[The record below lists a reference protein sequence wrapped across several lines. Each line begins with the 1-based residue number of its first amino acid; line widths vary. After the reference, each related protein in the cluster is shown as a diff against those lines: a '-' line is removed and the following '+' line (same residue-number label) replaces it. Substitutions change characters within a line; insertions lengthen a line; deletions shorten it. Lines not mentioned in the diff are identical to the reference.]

1 MKEHFKKK
9 FHVTEEGAQGLVRAV
24 WASFIVNVIAMFP
37 VMILMLLGQQILEGT
52 FHSQTLYF
60 AISLGICVILF
71 IALLV
76 EYERMYN
83 ATYKESANLREN
95 LGKTLAK
102 LPLAFFSKRNLSDL
116 AQSIMSDVEAIEHAM
131 SHAIPKIY
139 GLYLFI
145 PILGVMLLVGNVK
158 LGLAVILPMTLR
170 LLILVAFKGEGI
182 KRNKKFYDQLR
193 ANAEDFQEAI
203 ELHQEIRSYHLTDD
217 VQKDLYTKMDESEKI
232 QMKTEGLAVG
242 IMALSNL
249 FSFISLGI
257 VLYVGVDLLAKGE
270 VSLLYVVGYVLA
282 AMKLKDLID
291 LSSETALEIRH
302 ITPRVENIASIQDAP
317 LQKGKDVDLRRVSID
332 VENVH
337 FGYGEKNVL
346 DGVNFTARQG
356 DVTALVGPSGCGKS
370 TLLRCINAL
379 EPIQGGTIKLQ
390 GMDIRKGSKNI
401 TTLRQKIGMVF
412 QSYELFPH
420 LTVLDNITLA
430 PVKVQKRDKAEA
442 QKEAMELLA
451 RVGLADKAKS
461 YPRQLSGGQKQRVAI
476 VRALCM
482 HPEILLFDEVT
493 AALDPEMVREVLD
506 VMLDLAKQGKTM
518 LIVTHEM
525 QFAKAV
531 ADKVIFIDQGKIVEE
546 AAPDKFF
553 EHPETERAKQF
564 LNVFTFEHVEHHTK
578 QA

>member
-37 VMILMLLGQQILEGT
+37 VMILMLLGEQILEGT
-52 FHSQTLYF
+52 FHSKTLYF
-60 AISLGICVILF
+60 ALSLGICVILF

-116 AQSIMSDVEAIEHAM
+116 AQSIMSDVETIEHAM

-145 PILGVMLLVGNVK
+145 PILGIMLLIGNVK

-182 KRNKKFYDQLR
+182 KSNKKYFDQLR

-232 QMKTEGLAVG
+232 QMKTNGLGVG

-257 VLYVGVDLLAKGE
+257 VLYIGVGLLAKGE

-291 LSSETALEIRH
+291 LSSEAALEIRH

-332 VENVH
+332 VEDVH

-346 DGVNFTARQG
+346 DGVNFTACQG

-370 TLLRCINAL
+370 TLLKLMSRLYDYDSGAIRIDDYD
-379 EPIQGGTIKLQ
+379 IQNVSTDSLFKKTSI
-390 GMDIRKGSKNI
+390 
-401 TTLRQKIGMVF
+401 VF
-412 QSYELFPH
+412 QDVMLFN
-420 LTVLDNITLA
+420 TSVMENIRIGRLDATDEE
-430 PVKVQKRDKAEA
+430 V
-442 QKEAMELLA
+442 KEAA
-451 RVGLADKAKS
+451 RMANCMDFIDEMPEGFHTAIGENG
-461 YPRQLSGGQKQRVAI
+461 QELSGGQRQRLSIA
-476 VRALCM
+476 RAFLKDA
-482 HPEILLFDEVT
+482 PILILDEI
-493 AALDPEMVREVLD
+493 ASSLD
-506 VMLDLAKQGKTM
+506 VENERIIQQSLNHLIQNKTVVIISHR
-518 LIVTHEM
+518 LKSVE
-525 QFAKAV
+525 K
-531 ADKVIFIDQGKIVEE
+531 ADKIVVLNKGKVEGEGRHDELMKTSPTYRNLMEKSEMAE
-546 AAPDKFF
+546 AF
-553 EHPETERAKQF
+553 
-564 LNVFTFEHVEHHTK
+564 VY
-578 QA
+578 

>member
-9 FHVTEEGAQGLVRAV
+9 FHVTEEGARGLVRAV

-76 EYERMYN
+76 EYERLYN

-145 PILGVMLLVGNVK
+145 PILGIMLLVGNVK

-182 KRNKKFYDQLR
+182 KRNQKFFDQLR

-332 VENVH
+332 VEDVH

-346 DGVNFTARQG
+346 DGVNFTALQG

-370 TLLRCINAL
+370 TLLKLMSRLYDYDSGAIRIDNYD
-379 EPIQGGTIKLQ
+379 IQNVSTDSLFKKTSI
-390 GMDIRKGSKNI
+390 
-401 TTLRQKIGMVF
+401 VF
-412 QSYELFPH
+412 QDVMLFN
-420 LTVLDNITLA
+420 TSVMENIRIGRLDATDEE
-430 PVKVQKRDKAEA
+430 V
-442 QKEAMELLA
+442 KEAA
-451 RVGLADKAKS
+451 RMANCMDFIDEMPEGFHTAIGENG
-461 YPRQLSGGQKQRVAI
+461 QELSGGQRQRLSIA
-476 VRALCM
+476 RAFLKDA
-482 HPEILLFDEVT
+482 PILILDEIT
-493 AALDPEMVREVLD
+493 SSLD
-506 VMLDLAKQGKTM
+506 VENERIIQQSLNHLIQNKTVVIISHR
-518 LIVTHEM
+518 LKSVE
-525 QFAKAV
+525 K
-531 ADKVIFIDQGKIVEE
+531 ADKIVVLNKGKVEGEGRHDELLKISPTYRNLMEKSEMAE
-546 AAPDKFF
+546 AF
-553 EHPETERAKQF
+553 
-564 LNVFTFEHVEHHTK
+564 VY
-578 QA
+578 

>member
-60 AISLGICVILF
+60 ALSLGICVILF

-182 KRNKKFYDQLR
+182 KRNKKIFDQLR

-257 VLYVGVDLLAKGE
+257 VLYVGVGLLAKGE

-332 VENVH
+332 VEDVH

-370 TLLRCINAL
+370 TLLKLMSRLYDYDSGAIRIDNYD
-379 EPIQGGTIKLQ
+379 IQNVSTDSLFKKTSI
-390 GMDIRKGSKNI
+390 
-401 TTLRQKIGMVF
+401 VF
-412 QSYELFPH
+412 QDVMLFN
-420 LTVLDNITLA
+420 TSVMENIRIGRLDATDEE
-430 PVKVQKRDKAEA
+430 V
-442 QKEAMELLA
+442 KEAA
-451 RVGLADKAKS
+451 RMANCMDFIDEMPEGFHTAIGENG
-461 YPRQLSGGQKQRVAI
+461 QELSGGQRQRLSIA
-476 VRALCM
+476 RAFLKDA
-482 HPEILLFDEVT
+482 PILILDEIT
-493 AALDPEMVREVLD
+493 SSLD
-506 VMLDLAKQGKTM
+506 VENERIIQQSLNHLIQNKTVVIISHR
-518 LIVTHEM
+518 LKSVE
-525 QFAKAV
+525 K
-531 ADKVIFIDQGKIVEE
+531 ADKIVVLNKGKVEGEGRHDELLKISPTYRNLIEKSEMAE
-546 AAPDKFF
+546 AF
-553 EHPETERAKQF
+553 
-564 LNVFTFEHVEHHTK
+564 VY
-578 QA
+578 

>member
-71 IALLV
+71 ITLLV

-116 AQSIMSDVEAIEHAM
+116 AQSIMSDVETIEHAM

-145 PILGVMLLVGNVK
+145 PILGVMLLIGNVK

-182 KRNKKFYDQLR
+182 KSNKKFFDKLR

-217 VQKDLYTKMDESEKI
+217 VQKDLYTIMDESEKI
-232 QMKTEGLAVG
+232 QMKTEGLAIVV
-242 IMALSNL
+242 MALSNL

-257 VLYVGVDLLAKGE
+257 VLYVGVGLLAKGE

-317 LQKGKDVDLRRVSID
+317 LQKGKDVELRQVSID
-332 VENVH
+332 VEDVH

-370 TLLRCINAL
+370 TLLKLMSRLYDYDSGSIRIDDYD
-379 EPIQGGTIKLQ
+379 IQNVSTDSLFKKTSI
-390 GMDIRKGSKNI
+390 
-401 TTLRQKIGMVF
+401 VF
-412 QSYELFPH
+412 QDVMLFN
-420 LTVLDNITLA
+420 TSVMENIRIGRLDATDEE
-430 PVKVQKRDKAEA
+430 V
-442 QKEAMELLA
+442 KEAA
-451 RVGLADKAKS
+451 RMANCMDFIDEMPEGFHTAIGENG
-461 YPRQLSGGQKQRVAI
+461 QELSGGQRQRLSIA
-476 VRALCM
+476 RAFLKDA
-482 HPEILLFDEVT
+482 PILILDEIT
-493 AALDPEMVREVLD
+493 SSLD
-506 VMLDLAKQGKTM
+506 VENERIIQQSLNHLIQNKTVVIISHR
-518 LIVTHEM
+518 LKSVE
-525 QFAKAV
+525 K
-531 ADKVIFIDQGKIVEE
+531 ADKIVVLNKGKVEGEGKHDELMKTSPTYRNLIEKSEMAE
-546 AAPDKFF
+546 AF
-553 EHPETERAKQF
+553 
-564 LNVFTFEHVEHHTK
+564 VY
-578 QA
+578 

>member
-145 PILGVMLLVGNVK
+145 PILGVMLLKGNVK

-332 VENVH
+332 VEDVH

-370 TLLRCINAL
+370 TLLKLMSRLYDYDSGAIRIDNYD
-379 EPIQGGTIKLQ
+379 IQNVSTDSLFKKTSI
-390 GMDIRKGSKNI
+390 
-401 TTLRQKIGMVF
+401 VF
-412 QSYELFPH
+412 QDVMLFN
-420 LTVLDNITLA
+420 TSVMENIRIGRLDATDEE
-430 PVKVQKRDKAEA
+430 V
-442 QKEAMELLA
+442 KEAA
-451 RVGLADKAKS
+451 RMANCMDFIDEMPEGFHTAIGENG
-461 YPRQLSGGQKQRVAI
+461 QELSGGQRQRLSIA
-476 VRALCM
+476 RAFLKDA
-482 HPEILLFDEVT
+482 PILILDEIT
-493 AALDPEMVREVLD
+493 SSLD
-506 VMLDLAKQGKTM
+506 VENERIIQQSLNHLIQNKTVVIISHR
-518 LIVTHEM
+518 LKSVE
-525 QFAKAV
+525 K
-531 ADKVIFIDQGKIVEE
+531 ADKIVVLNKGKVEGEGRHDELLKISPTYRNLMEKSEMAE
-546 AAPDKFF
+546 AF
-553 EHPETERAKQF
+553 
-564 LNVFTFEHVEHHTK
+564 VY
-578 QA
+578 

>member
-182 KRNKKFYDQLR
+182 KRNKKFFDQLR

-257 VLYVGVDLLAKGE
+257 VLYVGVGLLAKGE

-291 LSSETALEIRH
+291 LSSEAALEIRH

-332 VENVH
+332 VEDVH

-370 TLLRCINAL
+370 TLLKLMSRLYDYDSGAIRIDNYD
-379 EPIQGGTIKLQ
+379 IQNVSTDSLFKKTSI
-390 GMDIRKGSKNI
+390 
-401 TTLRQKIGMVF
+401 VF
-412 QSYELFPH
+412 QDVMLFN
-420 LTVLDNITLA
+420 TSVMENIRIGRLDATDEE
-430 PVKVQKRDKAEA
+430 V
-442 QKEAMELLA
+442 KEAA
-451 RVGLADKAKS
+451 RMANCMDFIDEMPEGFHTAIGENG
-461 YPRQLSGGQKQRVAI
+461 QELSGGQRQRLSIA
-476 VRALCM
+476 RAFLKDA
-482 HPEILLFDEVT
+482 PILILDEIT
-493 AALDPEMVREVLD
+493 SSLD
-506 VMLDLAKQGKTM
+506 VENERIIQQSLNHLIQNKTVVIISHR
-518 LIVTHEM
+518 LKSVE
-525 QFAKAV
+525 K
-531 ADKVIFIDQGKIVEE
+531 ADKIVVLNKGKVEGEGRHDELLKISPTYRNLIEKSEMAE
-546 AAPDKFF
+546 AF
-553 EHPETERAKQF
+553 
-564 LNVFTFEHVEHHTK
+564 VY
-578 QA
+578 

>member
-37 VMILMLLGQQILEGT
+37 VMILMLLGQQILEDT

-60 AISLGICVILF
+60 ALSLGICVILF

-145 PILGVMLLVGNVK
+145 PILGVMLLIGNVK

-182 KRNKKFYDQLR
+182 KSNKKFFDQLR
-193 ANAEDFQEAI
+193 ANTEDFQEAI

-232 QMKTEGLAVG
+232 QMKTEGLAIVV
-242 IMALSNL
+242 MALSNL

-257 VLYVGVDLLAKGE
+257 VLYVGVGLLAKGE

-317 LQKGKDVDLRRVSID
+317 LQKGKDVDLRLVSID
-332 VENVH
+332 VEDVH

-346 DGVNFTARQG
+346 EGVNFTARQG

-370 TLLRCINAL
+370 TLLKLMSRLYDYDSGAIRIGDYD
-379 EPIQGGTIKLQ
+379 IQNVSTDSLFKKTSI
-390 GMDIRKGSKNI
+390 
-401 TTLRQKIGMVF
+401 VF
-412 QSYELFPH
+412 QDVMLFN
-420 LTVLDNITLA
+420 TSVMENIRIGRLDATDEE
-430 PVKVQKRDKAEA
+430 V
-442 QKEAMELLA
+442 KEAA
-451 RVGLADKAKS
+451 RMANCMDFIDEMPEGFHTAIGENG
-461 YPRQLSGGQKQRVAI
+461 QELSGGQRQRLSIA
-476 VRALCM
+476 RAFLKDA
-482 HPEILLFDEVT
+482 PILILDEIT
-493 AALDPEMVREVLD
+493 SSLD
-506 VMLDLAKQGKTM
+506 VENERIIQQSLNHLIQNKTVVIISHR
-518 LIVTHEM
+518 LKSVE
-525 QFAKAV
+525 K
-531 ADKVIFIDQGKIVEE
+531 ADKIVVLNKGKVEGEGRHDELLKTSPTYRNLIEKSEMAE
-546 AAPDKFF
+546 AF
-553 EHPETERAKQF
+553 
-564 LNVFTFEHVEHHTK
+564 VY
-578 QA
+578 

>member
-52 FHSQTLYF
+52 FHSKTLYF
-60 AISLGICVILF
+60 ALSLGICVILF

-83 ATYKESANLREN
+83 ATYRESANMREN

-116 AQSIMSDVEAIEHAM
+116 AQSIMSDVETIEHAM
-131 SHAIPKIY
+131 SHAIPRIY

-170 LLILVAFKGEGI
+170 LLILVAFKEEGI
-182 KRNKKFYDQLR
+182 KSNKKFFDQLR

-257 VLYVGVDLLAKGE
+257 VLYVGVGLLAKGE

-332 VENVH
+332 VEDVH

-346 DGVNFTARQG
+346 EGVNFTARQG

-370 TLLRCINAL
+370 TLLKLMSRLYDYDSGAIRIDDYD
-379 EPIQGGTIKLQ
+379 IQNVSTASLFKKTSI
-390 GMDIRKGSKNI
+390 
-401 TTLRQKIGMVF
+401 VF
-412 QSYELFPH
+412 QDVMLFN
-420 LTVLDNITLA
+420 TSVMENIRIGRLDATDEE
-430 PVKVQKRDKAEA
+430 V
-442 QKEAMELLA
+442 KEAA
-451 RVGLADKAKS
+451 RMANCMDFIDDMPEGFDTAIGENG
-461 YPRQLSGGQKQRVAI
+461 QELSGGQRQRLSIA
-476 VRALCM
+476 RAFLKDA
-482 HPEILLFDEVT
+482 PILILDEIT
-493 AALDPEMVREVLD
+493 SSLD
-506 VMLDLAKQGKTM
+506 VENERIIQQSLNHLIQNKTVVIISHR
-518 LIVTHEM
+518 LKSVE
-525 QFAKAV
+525 K
-531 ADKVIFIDQGKIVEE
+531 ADKIVVLNKGKVEGDGRHDDLLKTSPTYRNLME
-546 AAPDKFF
+546 KSEMAEDF
-553 EHPETERAKQF
+553 
-564 LNVFTFEHVEHHTK
+564 VY
-578 QA
+578 

>member
-71 IALLV
+71 IALLA

-182 KRNKKFYDQLR
+182 KRNKKFFDQLR

-203 ELHQEIRSYHLTDD
+203 ELHQEIRSYHLTDV

-332 VENVH
+332 VEDVH

-370 TLLRCINAL
+370 TLLKLMSRLYDYDSGAIRIDDYD
-379 EPIQGGTIKLQ
+379 IQNVSTDSLFKKTSI
-390 GMDIRKGSKNI
+390 
-401 TTLRQKIGMVF
+401 VF
-412 QSYELFPH
+412 QDVMLFN
-420 LTVLDNITLA
+420 TSVMENIRIGRLDATDEE
-430 PVKVQKRDKAEA
+430 V
-442 QKEAMELLA
+442 KEAA
-451 RVGLADKAKS
+451 RMANCMDFIDEMPEGFHTAIGENG
-461 YPRQLSGGQKQRVAI
+461 QELSGGQRQRLSIA
-476 VRALCM
+476 RAFLKDA
-482 HPEILLFDEVT
+482 PILILDEIT
-493 AALDPEMVREVLD
+493 SSLD
-506 VMLDLAKQGKTM
+506 VENERIIQQSLNHLIQNKTVIIISHR
-518 LIVTHEM
+518 LKSVE
-525 QFAKAV
+525 K
-531 ADKVIFIDQGKIVEE
+531 ADKIVVLNKGKVEGEGRHDELLKISPTYRNLMEKSEMAE
-546 AAPDKFF
+546 AF
-553 EHPETERAKQF
+553 
-564 LNVFTFEHVEHHTK
+564 VY
-578 QA
+578 

>member
-24 WASFIVNVIAMFP
+24 WASFIVNVISMFP

-182 KRNKKFYDQLR
+182 KRNKKFFDQLR

-257 VLYVGVDLLAKGE
+257 VLYVGVGLLAKGE

-291 LSSETALEIRH
+291 LSSEAALEIRH

-332 VENVH
+332 VEDVH

-370 TLLRCINAL
+370 TLLKLMSRLYDYDSGAIRIDNYD
-379 EPIQGGTIKLQ
+379 IQNVSTDSLFKKTSI
-390 GMDIRKGSKNI
+390 
-401 TTLRQKIGMVF
+401 VF
-412 QSYELFPH
+412 QDVMLFN
-420 LTVLDNITLA
+420 TSVMENIRIGRLDATDEE
-430 PVKVQKRDKAEA
+430 V
-442 QKEAMELLA
+442 KEAA
-451 RVGLADKAKS
+451 RMANCMDFIDEMPEGFHTAIGENG
-461 YPRQLSGGQKQRVAI
+461 QELSGGQRQRLSIA
-476 VRALCM
+476 RAFLKDA
-482 HPEILLFDEVT
+482 PILILDEIT
-493 AALDPEMVREVLD
+493 SSLD
-506 VMLDLAKQGKTM
+506 VENERIIQQSLNHLIQNKTVVIISHRLKSVEKADKIVVLNKGKVEGEGRQARRTAEDLADLPKPY
-518 LIVTHEM
+518 
-525 QFAKAV
+525 
-531 ADKVIFIDQGKIVEE
+531 GKI
-546 AAPDKFF
+546 
-553 EHPETERAKQF
+553 
-564 LNVFTFEHVEHHTK
+564 
-578 QA
+578 

>member
-24 WASFIVNVIAMFP
+24 WASFIVNVISMFP

-182 KRNKKFYDQLR
+182 KRNKKFFDQLR

-257 VLYVGVDLLAKGE
+257 VLYVGVGLLAKGE

-291 LSSETALEIRH
+291 LSSEAALEIRH

-332 VENVH
+332 VEDVH

-370 TLLRCINAL
+370 TLLKLMSRLYDYDSGAIRIDDYD
-379 EPIQGGTIKLQ
+379 IQNVSTDSLFKKTSI
-390 GMDIRKGSKNI
+390 
-401 TTLRQKIGMVF
+401 VF
-412 QSYELFPH
+412 QDVMLFN
-420 LTVLDNITLA
+420 TSVMENIRIGRLDATDEE
-430 PVKVQKRDKAEA
+430 V
-442 QKEAMELLA
+442 KEAA
-451 RVGLADKAKS
+451 RMANCMDFIDEMPEGFHTAIGENG
-461 YPRQLSGGQKQRVAI
+461 QELSGGQRQRLSIA
-476 VRALCM
+476 RAFLKDA
-482 HPEILLFDEVT
+482 PILILDEIT
-493 AALDPEMVREVLD
+493 SSLD
-506 VMLDLAKQGKTM
+506 VENERIIQQSLNHLIQNKTVVIISHR
-518 LIVTHEM
+518 LKSVE
-525 QFAKAV
+525 K
-531 ADKVIFIDQGKIVEE
+531 ADKIVVLNKGKVEGEGRHDELLKISPTYRNLMEKSEMAE
-546 AAPDKFF
+546 AF
-553 EHPETERAKQF
+553 
-564 LNVFTFEHVEHHTK
+564 VY
-578 QA
+578 

>member
-182 KRNKKFYDQLR
+182 KSNKKFFDQLR

-257 VLYVGVDLLAKGE
+257 VLYVGVELLAKGE

-332 VENVH
+332 VEDIH

-370 TLLRCINAL
+370 TLLKLMSRLYDYDSGAIRIDNYD
-379 EPIQGGTIKLQ
+379 IQNVSTDSLFKKTSI
-390 GMDIRKGSKNI
+390 
-401 TTLRQKIGMVF
+401 VF
-412 QSYELFPH
+412 QDVMLFN
-420 LTVLDNITLA
+420 TSVMENIRIGRLDATDEE
-430 PVKVQKRDKAEA
+430 V
-442 QKEAMELLA
+442 KEAA
-451 RVGLADKAKS
+451 RMANCMDFIDEMPEGFHTAIGENG
-461 YPRQLSGGQKQRVAI
+461 QELSGGQRQRLSIA
-476 VRALCM
+476 RAFLKDA
-482 HPEILLFDEVT
+482 PILILDEIT
-493 AALDPEMVREVLD
+493 SSLD
-506 VMLDLAKQGKTM
+506 VENERIIQQSLNHLIQNKTVVIISHR
-518 LIVTHEM
+518 LKSVE
-525 QFAKAV
+525 K
-531 ADKVIFIDQGKIVEE
+531 ADKIVVLNKGKVEGEGRHDELLKISPTYRNLMEKSEMAE
-546 AAPDKFF
+546 AF
-553 EHPETERAKQF
+553 
-564 LNVFTFEHVEHHTK
+564 VY
-578 QA
+578 

>member
-182 KRNKKFYDQLR
+182 KSNKKFFDQLR

-317 LQKGKDVDLRRVSID
+317 LQKGKDVDLRRVSIG
-332 VENVH
+332 VEDVH

-370 TLLRCINAL
+370 TLLKLMSRLYDYDSGAIRIDDYD
-379 EPIQGGTIKLQ
+379 IQNVSTDSLFKKTSI
-390 GMDIRKGSKNI
+390 
-401 TTLRQKIGMVF
+401 VF
-412 QSYELFPH
+412 QDVMLFN
-420 LTVLDNITLA
+420 TSVMENIRIGRLDATDEE
-430 PVKVQKRDKAEA
+430 V
-442 QKEAMELLA
+442 KEAA
-451 RVGLADKAKS
+451 RMANCMDFIDEMPEGFHTAIGENG
-461 YPRQLSGGQKQRVAI
+461 QELSGGQRQRLSIA
-476 VRALCM
+476 RAFLKDA
-482 HPEILLFDEVT
+482 PILILDEIT
-493 AALDPEMVREVLD
+493 SSLD
-506 VMLDLAKQGKTM
+506 VENERIIQQSLNHLIQNKTVVIISHR
-518 LIVTHEM
+518 LKSVE
-525 QFAKAV
+525 K
-531 ADKVIFIDQGKIVEE
+531 ADKIVVLNKGKVEGEGRHDELLKISPTYRNLMEKSEMAE
-546 AAPDKFF
+546 AF
-553 EHPETERAKQF
+553 
-564 LNVFTFEHVEHHTK
+564 VY
-578 QA
+578 

>member
-170 LLILVAFKGEGI
+170 LLILVAFKGEGR
-182 KRNKKFYDQLR
+182 KSNQKYFDQLR

-203 ELHQEIRSYHLTDD
+203 ELHQEIRSYHLTDE
-217 VQKDLYTKMDESEKI
+217 VQKDLDEKMDESEKL
-232 QMKTEGLAVG
+232 QMKTEGLTIVV
-242 IMALSNL
+242 MALSNL

-257 VLYVGVDLLAKGE
+257 VLYVGVDLLDKGE

-291 LSSETALEIRH
+291 LSSETALEIRY

-332 VENVH
+332 VEDVH

-346 DGVNFTARQG
+346 NGVNFTARQG

-370 TLLRCINAL
+370 TLLKLMSRLYDYDSGAIRIDDYD
-379 EPIQGGTIKLQ
+379 IQNVSTDSLFKKTSI
-390 GMDIRKGSKNI
+390 
-401 TTLRQKIGMVF
+401 VF
-412 QSYELFPH
+412 QDVMLFN
-420 LTVLDNITLA
+420 TSVMENIRIGRLDATDEE
-430 PVKVQKRDKAEA
+430 V
-442 QKEAMELLA
+442 KEAA
-451 RVGLADKAKS
+451 RMANCMDFIDEMPEGFHTAIGENG
-461 YPRQLSGGQKQRVAI
+461 QELSGGQRQRLSIA
-476 VRALCM
+476 RAFLKDA
-482 HPEILLFDEVT
+482 PILILDEIT
-493 AALDPEMVREVLD
+493 SSLD
-506 VMLDLAKQGKTM
+506 VENERIIQQSLNHLIQNKTVVIISHR
-518 LIVTHEM
+518 LKSVE
-525 QFAKAV
+525 K
-531 ADKVIFIDQGKIVEE
+531 ADKIVVLNKGKVEGEGRHDELLKTSPTYRNLMEKSEMAE
-546 AAPDKFF
+546 AF
-553 EHPETERAKQF
+553 
-564 LNVFTFEHVEHHTK
+564 VY
-578 QA
+578 

>member
-9 FHVTEEGAQGLVRAV
+9 FHVTEEGAQGLARAV

-37 VMILMLLGQQILEGT
+37 VMILMLLAQQILEGT

-60 AISLGICVILF
+60 ALSLGICVILF

-116 AQSIMSDVEAIEHAM
+116 AQSIMSDVDAIEHAM

-182 KRNKKFYDQLR
+182 KSNKKFFDQLR

-203 ELHQEIRSYHLTDD
+203 ELHQEIRSYHLTEG
-217 VQKDLYTKMDESEKI
+217 VQKDLYTKMDESEKM
-232 QMKTEGLAVG
+232 QMKTEGVVISVL
-242 IMALSNL
+242 ALSNL

-257 VLYVGVDLLAKGE
+257 VLYVGVGLLAKGE

-291 LSSETALEIRH
+291 LSNEAALEIRY

-317 LQKGKDVDLRRVSID
+317 LQKGKDVELRQVSID
-332 VENVH
+332 VEDVH
-337 FGYGEKNVL
+337 FGYGENNVL
-346 DGVNFTARQG
+346 NGVNFTARQG

-370 TLLRCINAL
+370 TLLKLMSRLYDYDSGAIRIDNYD
-379 EPIQGGTIKLQ
+379 IQNVSTDSLFKKTSI
-390 GMDIRKGSKNI
+390 
-401 TTLRQKIGMVF
+401 VF
-412 QSYELFPH
+412 QDVMLFN
-420 LTVLDNITLA
+420 TSVMENIRIGRLDATDEE
-430 PVKVQKRDKAEA
+430 V
-442 QKEAMELLA
+442 KEAA
-451 RVGLADKAKS
+451 RMANCMDFIDEMPEGFDTAIGENG
-461 YPRQLSGGQKQRVAI
+461 QELSGGQRQRLSIA
-476 VRALCM
+476 RAFLKDA
-482 HPEILLFDEVT
+482 PILILDEI
-493 AALDPEMVREVLD
+493 ASSLD
-506 VMLDLAKQGKTM
+506 VENERIIQQSLNHLIQNKTVVIISHR
-518 LIVTHEM
+518 LKSVE
-525 QFAKAV
+525 K
-531 ADKVIFIDQGKIVEE
+531 ADKIVVLNKGKVEGEGKHDELLKTSPTYRNLIEKSEMAE
-546 AAPDKFF
+546 AF
-553 EHPETERAKQF
+553 
-564 LNVFTFEHVEHHTK
+564 VY
-578 QA
+578 

>member
-60 AISLGICVILF
+60 ALSLGICVILF

-182 KRNKKFYDQLR
+182 KRNKKFFDQLR

-257 VLYVGVDLLAKGE
+257 VLYIGVGLLAKGE

-291 LSSETALEIRH
+291 LSSEAALEIRH

-332 VENVH
+332 VEDVR

-370 TLLRCINAL
+370 TLLKLMSRLYDYDSGAIRIDDYD
-379 EPIQGGTIKLQ
+379 IQNVSTDSLFKKTSI
-390 GMDIRKGSKNI
+390 
-401 TTLRQKIGMVF
+401 VF
-412 QSYELFPH
+412 QDVMLFN
-420 LTVLDNITLA
+420 TSVMENIRIGRLDATDEE
-430 PVKVQKRDKAEA
+430 V
-442 QKEAMELLA
+442 KEAA
-451 RVGLADKAKS
+451 RMANCMDFIDEMPEGFHTAIGENG
-461 YPRQLSGGQKQRVAI
+461 QELSGGQRQRLSIA
-476 VRALCM
+476 RAFLKDA
-482 HPEILLFDEVT
+482 PILILDEIT
-493 AALDPEMVREVLD
+493 SSLD
-506 VMLDLAKQGKTM
+506 VENERIIQQSLNHLIQNKTVVIISHR
-518 LIVTHEM
+518 LKSVE
-525 QFAKAV
+525 K
-531 ADKVIFIDQGKIVEE
+531 ADKIVVLNKGKVEGEGRHDELLKISPTYRNLIEKSEMAE
-546 AAPDKFF
+546 AF
-553 EHPETERAKQF
+553 
-564 LNVFTFEHVEHHTK
+564 VY
-578 QA
+578 

>member
-131 SHAIPKIY
+131 SHAIPKTY

-182 KRNKKFYDQLR
+182 KRNQKFFDQLR

-217 VQKDLYTKMDESEKI
+217 VQKDLYTKMDESEKL
-232 QMKTEGLAVG
+232 QMKTNGLGVG

-317 LQKGKDVDLRRVSID
+317 LQKGKDVDLRHVSID
-332 VENVH
+332 VEDVH

-370 TLLRCINAL
+370 TLLKLMSRLYDYDSGAIRIDDYD
-379 EPIQGGTIKLQ
+379 IQNVSTDSLFKKTSI
-390 GMDIRKGSKNI
+390 
-401 TTLRQKIGMVF
+401 VF
-412 QSYELFPH
+412 QDVMLFN
-420 LTVLDNITLA
+420 TSVMENIRIGRLDATDEE
-430 PVKVQKRDKAEA
+430 V
-442 QKEAMELLA
+442 KEAA
-451 RVGLADKAKS
+451 RMANCMDFIDEMPEGFHTAIGENG
-461 YPRQLSGGQKQRVAI
+461 QELSGGQRQRLSIA
-476 VRALCM
+476 RAFLKDA
-482 HPEILLFDEVT
+482 PILILDEIT
-493 AALDPEMVREVLD
+493 SSLD
-506 VMLDLAKQGKTM
+506 VENERIIQQSLNHLIQNKTVVIISHR
-518 LIVTHEM
+518 LKSVE
-525 QFAKAV
+525 K
-531 ADKVIFIDQGKIVEE
+531 ADKIVVLNKGKVEGEGSHDELMKTSPTYQNLIEKSEMAE
-546 AAPDKFF
+546 AF
-553 EHPETERAKQF
+553 
-564 LNVFTFEHVEHHTK
+564 VY
-578 QA
+578 

>member
-116 AQSIMSDVEAIEHAM
+116 AQSIMSDVDAIEHAM

-145 PILGVMLLVGNVK
+145 PILGIMLLVGNVN

-182 KRNKKFYDQLR
+182 KRNKKFFDQLR

-232 QMKTEGLAVG
+232 QMKTEGLGMG

-257 VLYVGVDLLAKGE
+257 VLYVGVGLLAKGE

-332 VENVH
+332 VEDVH

-370 TLLRCINAL
+370 TLLKLMSRLYDYDSGAIRIDDYD
-379 EPIQGGTIKLQ
+379 IQNVSTDSLFKKTSI
-390 GMDIRKGSKNI
+390 
-401 TTLRQKIGMVF
+401 VF
-412 QSYELFPH
+412 QDVMLFN
-420 LTVLDNITLA
+420 TSVMENIRIGRLDATDEE
-430 PVKVQKRDKAEA
+430 V
-442 QKEAMELLA
+442 KEAA
-451 RVGLADKAKS
+451 RMANCMDFIDEMPEGFHTAIGENG
-461 YPRQLSGGQKQRVAI
+461 QELSGGQRQRLSIA
-476 VRALCM
+476 RAFLKDA
-482 HPEILLFDEVT
+482 PILILDEIT
-493 AALDPEMVREVLD
+493 SSLD
-506 VMLDLAKQGKTM
+506 VENERIIQQSLNHLIQNKTVVIISHR
-518 LIVTHEM
+518 LKSVE
-525 QFAKAV
+525 K
-531 ADKVIFIDQGKIVEE
+531 ADKIVVLNKGKVEGEGKHDELLKTSPTYRNLMEKSEMAE
-546 AAPDKFF
+546 AF
-553 EHPETERAKQF
+553 
-564 LNVFTFEHVEHHTK
+564 VY
-578 QA
+578 

>member
-182 KRNKKFYDQLR
+182 KRNKKFFDQLR

-332 VENVH
+332 VEDVH

-346 DGVNFTARQG
+346 NGVNFTARQG

-370 TLLRCINAL
+370 TLLKLMSRLYDYDSGAIRIDNYD
-379 EPIQGGTIKLQ
+379 IQNVSTDSLFKKTSI
-390 GMDIRKGSKNI
+390 
-401 TTLRQKIGMVF
+401 VF
-412 QSYELFPH
+412 QDVMLFN
-420 LTVLDNITLA
+420 TSVMENIRIGRLDATDEE
-430 PVKVQKRDKAEA
+430 V
-442 QKEAMELLA
+442 KEAA
-451 RVGLADKAKS
+451 RMANCMDFIDEMPEGFHTAIGENG
-461 YPRQLSGGQKQRVAI
+461 QELSGGQRQRLSIA
-476 VRALCM
+476 RAFLKDA
-482 HPEILLFDEVT
+482 PILILDEIT
-493 AALDPEMVREVLD
+493 SSLD
-506 VMLDLAKQGKTM
+506 VENERIIQQSLNHLIQNKTVVIISHR
-518 LIVTHEM
+518 LKSVE
-525 QFAKAV
+525 K
-531 ADKVIFIDQGKIVEE
+531 ADKIVVLNKGKVEGEGRHDELLKISPTYRNLMEKSEMAE
-546 AAPDKFF
+546 AF
-553 EHPETERAKQF
+553 
-564 LNVFTFEHVEHHTK
+564 VY
-578 QA
+578 

>member
-24 WASFIVNVIAMFP
+24 WASLIVNVIAMFP

-60 AISLGICVILF
+60 AMSLGICVILF

-182 KRNKKFYDQLR
+182 KRNKKFFDQLR

-232 QMKTEGLAVG
+232 QMKTEGLGMG

-257 VLYVGVDLLAKGE
+257 VLYVGVGLLAKGE

-302 ITPRVENIASIQDAP
+302 ITPRVGNIASIQDAP
-317 LQKGKDVDLRRVSID
+317 LQKGKDVDLRRISID
-332 VENVH
+332 VEDVH

-370 TLLRCINAL
+370 TLLKLMSRLYDYDSGAIRIDDYD
-379 EPIQGGTIKLQ
+379 IQNVSTDSLFKKTSI
-390 GMDIRKGSKNI
+390 
-401 TTLRQKIGMVF
+401 VF
-412 QSYELFPH
+412 QDVMLFN
-420 LTVLDNITLA
+420 TSVMENIRIGRLDATDEE
-430 PVKVQKRDKAEA
+430 V
-442 QKEAMELLA
+442 KEAA
-451 RVGLADKAKS
+451 RMANCMDFIDEMPEGFHTAIGENG
-461 YPRQLSGGQKQRVAI
+461 QELSGGQRQRLSIA
-476 VRALCM
+476 RAFLKDA
-482 HPEILLFDEVT
+482 PILILDEI
-493 AALDPEMVREVLD
+493 ASSLD
-506 VMLDLAKQGKTM
+506 VENERIIQQSLNHLIQNKTVVIISHR
-518 LIVTHEM
+518 LKSVE
-525 QFAKAV
+525 K
-531 ADKVIFIDQGKIVEE
+531 ADKIVVLNKGKVEGEGKHDELLKTSPTYRNLMEKSEMAE
-546 AAPDKFF
+546 AF
-553 EHPETERAKQF
+553 
-564 LNVFTFEHVEHHTK
+564 VY
-578 QA
+578 

>member
-116 AQSIMSDVEAIEHAM
+116 AQSIMSDVETIEHAM

-182 KRNKKFYDQLR
+182 KSNKKFFDQLR

-257 VLYVGVDLLAKGE
+257 VLYVGVGLLAKGE

-332 VENVH
+332 VEDVH

-370 TLLRCINAL
+370 TLLKLMSRLYDYDSGAIRIDNYD
-379 EPIQGGTIKLQ
+379 IQNVSTDSLFKKTSI
-390 GMDIRKGSKNI
+390 
-401 TTLRQKIGMVF
+401 VF
-412 QSYELFPH
+412 QDVMLFN
-420 LTVLDNITLA
+420 TSVMENIRIGRLDATDEE
-430 PVKVQKRDKAEA
+430 V
-442 QKEAMELLA
+442 KEAA
-451 RVGLADKAKS
+451 RMANCMDFIDEMPEGFHTAIGENG
-461 YPRQLSGGQKQRVAI
+461 QELSGGQRQRLSIA
-476 VRALCM
+476 RAFLKDA
-482 HPEILLFDEVT
+482 PILILDEIT
-493 AALDPEMVREVLD
+493 SSLD
-506 VMLDLAKQGKTM
+506 VENERIIQQSLNHLIQNKTVVIISHR
-518 LIVTHEM
+518 LKSVE
-525 QFAKAV
+525 K
-531 ADKVIFIDQGKIVEE
+531 ADKIVVLNKGKVEGEGRHDELLKISPTYRNLIEKSEMAE
-546 AAPDKFF
+546 AF
-553 EHPETERAKQF
+553 
-564 LNVFTFEHVEHHTK
+564 VY
-578 QA
+578 

>member
-9 FHVTEEGAQGLVRAV
+9 FQVTEEGARGLVRAV

-60 AISLGICVILF
+60 ALSLGICVILF

-116 AQSIMSDVEAIEHAM
+116 AQSIMSDVDAMEHAM

-145 PILGVMLLVGNVK
+145 PILGVMLLAGNVK

-170 LLILVAFKGEGI
+170 LLILVAFKGESI
-182 KRNKKFYDQLR
+182 KSNKKFFDQLR

-203 ELHQEIRSYHLTDD
+203 ELHQEIRSYHLTDE
-217 VQKDLYTKMDESEKI
+217 VQKDLDEKMDESEKI
-232 QMKTEGLAVG
+232 QMKTEGVAMG
-242 IMALSNL
+242 IVALSYL

-302 ITPRVENIASIQDAP
+302 ITPRVENIASIQHAP
-317 LQKGKDVDLRRVSID
+317 LQKGKDVELRQVSID
-332 VENVH
+332 VEDVH
-337 FGYGEKNVL
+337 FGYGDNKVL

-370 TLLRCINAL
+370 TLLKLMSRLYDYDSGAIRIDDYD
-379 EPIQGGTIKLQ
+379 IQNVSTDSLFKKTSI
-390 GMDIRKGSKNI
+390 
-401 TTLRQKIGMVF
+401 VF
-412 QSYELFPH
+412 QDVMLFN
-420 LTVLDNITLA
+420 TSVMENIRIGRLDATDEE
-430 PVKVQKRDKAEA
+430 V
-442 QKEAMELLA
+442 KEAA
-451 RVGLADKAKS
+451 RMANCMDFIDEMPEGFDTAIGENG
-461 YPRQLSGGQKQRVAI
+461 QELSGGQRQRLSIA
-476 VRALCM
+476 RAFLKDA
-482 HPEILLFDEVT
+482 PILILDEIT
-493 AALDPEMVREVLD
+493 SSLD
-506 VMLDLAKQGKTM
+506 VENERAIQQSLNLLIQNKTVVIISHR
-518 LIVTHEM
+518 LKSVE
-525 QFAKAV
+525 K
-531 ADKVIFIDQGKIVEE
+531 ADKIVVLNKGKVEGEGRHDELMKTSPTYRNLIEKSEMAE
-546 AAPDKFF
+546 AF
-553 EHPETERAKQF
+553 
-564 LNVFTFEHVEHHTK
+564 VY
-578 QA
+578 

>member
-145 PILGVMLLVGNVK
+145 PILGVMLLKGNVK

-182 KRNKKFYDQLR
+182 KSNKKFYDQLR

-332 VENVH
+332 VEDVH

-370 TLLRCINAL
+370 TLLKLMSRLYDYDSGAIRIDDYD
-379 EPIQGGTIKLQ
+379 IQNVSTDSLFKKTSI
-390 GMDIRKGSKNI
+390 
-401 TTLRQKIGMVF
+401 VF
-412 QSYELFPH
+412 QDVMLFN
-420 LTVLDNITLA
+420 TSVMENIRIGRLDATDEE
-430 PVKVQKRDKAEA
+430 VKDA
-442 QKEAMELLA
+442 A
-451 RVGLADKAKS
+451 RMANCMDFIDEMPEGFHTAIGENG
-461 YPRQLSGGQKQRVAI
+461 QELSGGQRQRLSIA
-476 VRALCM
+476 RAFLKDA
-482 HPEILLFDEVT
+482 PILILDEIT
-493 AALDPEMVREVLD
+493 SSLD
-506 VMLDLAKQGKTM
+506 VENERIIQQSLNHLIQNKTVVIISHR
-518 LIVTHEM
+518 LKSVE
-525 QFAKAV
+525 K
-531 ADKVIFIDQGKIVEE
+531 ADKIVVLNKGKVEGEGRHDELLKTSPTYRNLMEKSEMAE
-546 AAPDKFF
+546 AF
-553 EHPETERAKQF
+553 
-564 LNVFTFEHVEHHTK
+564 VY
-578 QA
+578 

>member
-37 VMILMLLGQQILEGT
+37 VMILMLLGQQILEGI

-182 KRNKKFYDQLR
+182 KSNKKFFDQLR

-232 QMKTEGLAVG
+232 QMKTEGLTIVV
-242 IMALSNL
+242 MALSNL

-257 VLYVGVDLLAKGE
+257 VLYVGVGLLAKGE

-332 VENVH
+332 VEDVH

-370 TLLRCINAL
+370 TLLKLMSRLYDYDSGAIRIDNYD
-379 EPIQGGTIKLQ
+379 IQNVSTDSLFKKTSI
-390 GMDIRKGSKNI
+390 
-401 TTLRQKIGMVF
+401 VF
-412 QSYELFPH
+412 QDVMLFN
-420 LTVLDNITLA
+420 TSVMENIRIGRLDATDEE
-430 PVKVQKRDKAEA
+430 VKDA
-442 QKEAMELLA
+442 A
-451 RVGLADKAKS
+451 RMANCMDFIDDMPEGFHTAIGENG
-461 YPRQLSGGQKQRVAI
+461 QELSGGQRQRLSIA
-476 VRALCM
+476 RAFLKDA
-482 HPEILLFDEVT
+482 PILILDEIT
-493 AALDPEMVREVLD
+493 SSLD
-506 VMLDLAKQGKTM
+506 VENERIIQQSLNHLIQNKTVVIISHR
-518 LIVTHEM
+518 LKSVE
-525 QFAKAV
+525 K
-531 ADKVIFIDQGKIVEE
+531 ADKIVVLNKGKVEGEGRHDELLKISPTYRNLMEKSEMAE
-546 AAPDKFF
+546 AFAY
-553 EHPETERAKQF
+553 
-564 LNVFTFEHVEHHTK
+564 
-578 QA
+578 

>member
-60 AISLGICVILF
+60 ALSLGICVILF

-145 PILGVMLLVGNVK
+145 PILGIMLLEGNVK

-182 KRNKKFYDQLR
+182 KSNKKFYDQLR

-332 VENVH
+332 VEDVH

-370 TLLRCINAL
+370 TLLKLMSRLYDYDSGAIRIDDYD
-379 EPIQGGTIKLQ
+379 IQNVSTDSLFKKTSI
-390 GMDIRKGSKNI
+390 
-401 TTLRQKIGMVF
+401 VF
-412 QSYELFPH
+412 QDVMLFN
-420 LTVLDNITLA
+420 TSVMENIRIGRLDATDEE
-430 PVKVQKRDKAEA
+430 VKDA
-442 QKEAMELLA
+442 A
-451 RVGLADKAKS
+451 RMANCMDFIDEMPEGFHTAIGENG
-461 YPRQLSGGQKQRVAI
+461 QELSGGQRQRLSIA
-476 VRALCM
+476 RAFLKDA
-482 HPEILLFDEVT
+482 PILILDEIT
-493 AALDPEMVREVLD
+493 SSLD
-506 VMLDLAKQGKTM
+506 VENERIIQQSLNHLIQNKTVVIISHR
-518 LIVTHEM
+518 LKSVE
-525 QFAKAV
+525 K
-531 ADKVIFIDQGKIVEE
+531 ADKIVVLNKGKVEGEGRHDELLKTSPTYRNLMEKSEMAE
-546 AAPDKFF
+546 AF
-553 EHPETERAKQF
+553 
-564 LNVFTFEHVEHHTK
+564 VY
-578 QA
+578 

>member
-52 FHSQTLYF
+52 SHSQTLYF

-116 AQSIMSDVEAIEHAM
+116 AQSIMSDVETIEHAM

-332 VENVH
+332 VEDVH

-370 TLLRCINAL
+370 TLLKLMSRLYDYDSGAIRIDNYD
-379 EPIQGGTIKLQ
+379 IQNVSTDSLFKKTSI
-390 GMDIRKGSKNI
+390 
-401 TTLRQKIGMVF
+401 VF
-412 QSYELFPH
+412 QDVMLFN
-420 LTVLDNITLA
+420 TSVMENIRIGRLDATDEE
-430 PVKVQKRDKAEA
+430 V
-442 QKEAMELLA
+442 KEAA
-451 RVGLADKAKS
+451 RMANCMDFIDEMPEGFHTAIGENG
-461 YPRQLSGGQKQRVAI
+461 QELSGGQRQRLSIA
-476 VRALCM
+476 RAFLKDA
-482 HPEILLFDEVT
+482 PILILDEIT
-493 AALDPEMVREVLD
+493 SSLD
-506 VMLDLAKQGKTM
+506 VENERIIQQSLNHLIQNKTVVIISHR
-518 LIVTHEM
+518 LKSVE
-525 QFAKAV
+525 K
-531 ADKVIFIDQGKIVEE
+531 ADKIVVLNKGKVEGEGRHDELLKISPTYRNLMEKSEMAE
-546 AAPDKFF
+546 AF
-553 EHPETERAKQF
+553 
-564 LNVFTFEHVEHHTK
+564 VY
-578 QA
+578 

>member
-76 EYERMYN
+76 EYERLYN

-182 KRNKKFYDQLR
+182 KRNKKFFDQLR

-257 VLYVGVDLLAKGE
+257 VLYVGVGLLAKGE

-291 LSSETALEIRH
+291 LSSEAALEIRH

-332 VENVH
+332 VEDVH

-370 TLLRCINAL
+370 TLLKLMSRLYDYDSGAIRIDNYD
-379 EPIQGGTIKLQ
+379 IQNVSTDSLFKKTSI
-390 GMDIRKGSKNI
+390 
-401 TTLRQKIGMVF
+401 VF
-412 QSYELFPH
+412 QDVMLFN
-420 LTVLDNITLA
+420 TSVMENIRIGRLDATDEE
-430 PVKVQKRDKAEA
+430 V
-442 QKEAMELLA
+442 KEAA
-451 RVGLADKAKS
+451 RMANCMDFIDEMPEGFHTAIGENG
-461 YPRQLSGGQKQRVAI
+461 QELSGGQRQRLSIA
-476 VRALCM
+476 RAFLKDA
-482 HPEILLFDEVT
+482 PILILDEIT
-493 AALDPEMVREVLD
+493 SSLD
-506 VMLDLAKQGKTM
+506 VENERIIQQSLNHLIQNKTVVIISHR
-518 LIVTHEM
+518 LKSVE
-525 QFAKAV
+525 K
-531 ADKVIFIDQGKIVEE
+531 ADKIVVLNKGKVEGEGRHDELLKISPTYRNLIEKSEMAE
-546 AAPDKFF
+546 AF
-553 EHPETERAKQF
+553 
-564 LNVFTFEHVEHHTK
+564 VY
-578 QA
+578 

>member
-116 AQSIMSDVEAIEHAM
+116 AQSIMSDVDAIEHAM

-182 KRNKKFYDQLR
+182 KSNQKFFDQLR

-232 QMKTEGLAVG
+232 QMKTECVVISVL
-242 IMALSNL
+242 ALSNL

-257 VLYVGVDLLAKGE
+257 VLYVGVGLLAKGE

-291 LSSETALEIRH
+291 LSSETALEIRY
-302 ITPRVENIASIQDAP
+302 ITPRVGNIASIQDAP

-332 VENVH
+332 VEDVH

-370 TLLRCINAL
+370 TLLKLMSRLYDYDSGAIRVDDYD
-379 EPIQGGTIKLQ
+379 IQNVSTDSLFKKTSI
-390 GMDIRKGSKNI
+390 
-401 TTLRQKIGMVF
+401 VF
-412 QSYELFPH
+412 QDVMLFN
-420 LTVLDNITLA
+420 TSVMENIRIGRLDATDEE
-430 PVKVQKRDKAEA
+430 V
-442 QKEAMELLA
+442 KEAA
-451 RVGLADKAKS
+451 RMANCMDFIDEMPEGFHTAIGENG
-461 YPRQLSGGQKQRVAI
+461 QELSGGQRQRLSIA
-476 VRALCM
+476 RAFLKNA
-482 HPEILLFDEVT
+482 PILILDEI
-493 AALDPEMVREVLD
+493 ASSLD
-506 VMLDLAKQGKTM
+506 VENERIIQQSLNHLIQNKTVVIISHR
-518 LIVTHEM
+518 LKSVE
-525 QFAKAV
+525 K
-531 ADKVIFIDQGKIVEE
+531 ADKIVVLNKGKVEGEGRHDELLKTSPTYRNLMEKSEMAE
-546 AAPDKFF
+546 AF
-553 EHPETERAKQF
+553 
-564 LNVFTFEHVEHHTK
+564 VY
-578 QA
+578 

>member
-9 FHVTEEGAQGLVRAV
+9 FHVTEEGARGLVRAV

-76 EYERMYN
+76 EYERLYN

-182 KRNKKFYDQLR
+182 KRNKKFFDQLR

-257 VLYVGVDLLAKGE
+257 VLYVGVGLLAKGE
-270 VSLLYVVGYVLA
+270 VNLLYVVGYVLA

-291 LSSETALEIRH
+291 LSSEAALEIRH

-332 VENVH
+332 VEDVH

-370 TLLRCINAL
+370 TLLKLMSRLYDYDSGAIRIDNYD
-379 EPIQGGTIKLQ
+379 IQNVSTDSLFKKTSI
-390 GMDIRKGSKNI
+390 
-401 TTLRQKIGMVF
+401 VF
-412 QSYELFPH
+412 QDVMLFN
-420 LTVLDNITLA
+420 TSVMENIRIGRLDATDEE
-430 PVKVQKRDKAEA
+430 V
-442 QKEAMELLA
+442 KEAA
-451 RVGLADKAKS
+451 RMANCMDFIDEMPEGFDTAIGENG
-461 YPRQLSGGQKQRVAI
+461 QELSGGQRQRLSIA
-476 VRALCM
+476 RAFLKDA
-482 HPEILLFDEVT
+482 PILILDEIT
-493 AALDPEMVREVLD
+493 SSLD
-506 VMLDLAKQGKTM
+506 VENERIIQQSLNHLIQNKTVVIISHR
-518 LIVTHEM
+518 LKSVE
-525 QFAKAV
+525 K
-531 ADKVIFIDQGKIVEE
+531 ADKIVVLNKGKVEGEGRHDELLKISPTYRNLIEKSEMAE
-546 AAPDKFF
+546 AF
-553 EHPETERAKQF
+553 
-564 LNVFTFEHVEHHTK
+564 VY
-578 QA
+578 

>member
-116 AQSIMSDVEAIEHAM
+116 AQSIMSDVDAIEHAM

-145 PILGVMLLVGNVK
+145 PILGIMLLVGNVK

-182 KRNKKFYDQLR
+182 KRNKKFFDQLR

-232 QMKTEGLAVG
+232 QMKTEGLAMG

-257 VLYVGVDLLAKGE
+257 VLYVGVGLLAKGE

-302 ITPRVENIASIQDAP
+302 ITPRVGNIASIQDAP

-332 VENVH
+332 VEDVH

-370 TLLRCINAL
+370 TLLKLMSRLYDYDSGAIRIDDYD
-379 EPIQGGTIKLQ
+379 IQNVSTDSLFKKTSI
-390 GMDIRKGSKNI
+390 
-401 TTLRQKIGMVF
+401 VF
-412 QSYELFPH
+412 QDVMLFN
-420 LTVLDNITLA
+420 TSVMENIRIGRLDATDEE
-430 PVKVQKRDKAEA
+430 V
-442 QKEAMELLA
+442 KEAA
-451 RVGLADKAKS
+451 RMANCMDFIDEMPEGFHTAIGENG
-461 YPRQLSGGQKQRVAI
+461 QELSGGQRQRLSIA
-476 VRALCM
+476 RAFLKDA
-482 HPEILLFDEVT
+482 PILILDEI
-493 AALDPEMVREVLD
+493 ASSLD
-506 VMLDLAKQGKTM
+506 VENERIIQQSLNHLIQNKTVVIISHR
-518 LIVTHEM
+518 LKSVE
-525 QFAKAV
+525 K
-531 ADKVIFIDQGKIVEE
+531 ADKIVVLNKGKVEGEGKHDELLKTSPTYRNLMEKSEMAE
-546 AAPDKFF
+546 AF
-553 EHPETERAKQF
+553 
-564 LNVFTFEHVEHHTK
+564 VY
-578 QA
+578 

>member
-182 KRNKKFYDQLR
+182 KRNKKFFDQLR

-257 VLYVGVDLLAKGE
+257 VLYVGVGLLAKGE

-291 LSSETALEIRH
+291 LSSEAALEIRH

-332 VENVH
+332 VEDVH

-370 TLLRCINAL
+370 TLLKLMSRLYDYDSGAIRIDNYD
-379 EPIQGGTIKLQ
+379 IQNVSTDSLFKKTSI
-390 GMDIRKGSKNI
+390 
-401 TTLRQKIGMVF
+401 VF
-412 QSYELFPH
+412 QDVMLFN
-420 LTVLDNITLA
+420 TSVMANIRIGRLDATDEE
-430 PVKVQKRDKAEA
+430 V
-442 QKEAMELLA
+442 KEAA
-451 RVGLADKAKS
+451 RMANCMDFIDEMPEGFHTAIGENG
-461 YPRQLSGGQKQRVAI
+461 QELSGGQRQRLSIA
-476 VRALCM
+476 RAFLKDA
-482 HPEILLFDEVT
+482 PILILDEIT
-493 AALDPEMVREVLD
+493 SSLD
-506 VMLDLAKQGKTM
+506 VENERIIQQSLNHLIQNKTVVIISHR
-518 LIVTHEM
+518 LKSVE
-525 QFAKAV
+525 K
-531 ADKVIFIDQGKIVEE
+531 ADKIVVLNKGKVEGEGRHDELLKISPTYRNLMGKSEMAE
-546 AAPDKFF
+546 AF
-553 EHPETERAKQF
+553 
-564 LNVFTFEHVEHHTK
+564 VY
-578 QA
+578 

>member
-60 AISLGICVILF
+60 ALSLGICVILF

-145 PILGVMLLVGNVK
+145 PILGIMLLAGNVK

-182 KRNKKFYDQLR
+182 KSNKKFFDQLR

-232 QMKTEGLAVG
+232 QMKTNGLGVG
-242 IMALSNL
+242 VMALSNL

-257 VLYVGVDLLAKGE
+257 VLYVGVGLLAKGE

-291 LSSETALEIRH
+291 LSSETALEIRY

-332 VENVH
+332 VEDVH
-337 FGYGEKNVL
+337 FGYGDNNVL

-370 TLLRCINAL
+370 TLLKLMSRLYDYDSGSIRIDDYD
-379 EPIQGGTIKLQ
+379 IQNVSTDSLFKKTSI
-390 GMDIRKGSKNI
+390 
-401 TTLRQKIGMVF
+401 VF
-412 QSYELFPH
+412 QDVMLFN
-420 LTVLDNITLA
+420 TSVMENIRIGRLDATDEE
-430 PVKVQKRDKAEA
+430 V
-442 QKEAMELLA
+442 KEAA
-451 RVGLADKAKS
+451 RMANCMDFIDEMPEGFDTAIGENG
-461 YPRQLSGGQKQRVAI
+461 QELSGGQRQRLSIA
-476 VRALCM
+476 RAFLKDA
-482 HPEILLFDEVT
+482 PILILDEIT
-493 AALDPEMVREVLD
+493 SSLD
-506 VMLDLAKQGKTM
+506 VENERIIQQSLNHLIQNKTVVIISHR
-518 LIVTHEM
+518 LKSVE
-525 QFAKAV
+525 K
-531 ADKVIFIDQGKIVEE
+531 ADKIVVLNKGKVEGEGRHDELMKTSPTYRNLIEKSEMAE
-546 AAPDKFF
+546 AF
-553 EHPETERAKQF
+553 
-564 LNVFTFEHVEHHTK
+564 VY
-578 QA
+578 

>member
-9 FHVTEEGAQGLVRAV
+9 FHVTEEGARGLVRAV

-60 AISLGICVILF
+60 ALSLGICVILF

-145 PILGVMLLVGNVK
+145 PILGVMLLKGNVK

-182 KRNKKFYDQLR
+182 KSNKKFFDQLR

-332 VENVH
+332 VEDVH

-370 TLLRCINAL
+370 TLLKLMSRLYDYDSGAIRIDDHD
-379 EPIQGGTIKLQ
+379 IQNVSTDSLFKKTSI
-390 GMDIRKGSKNI
+390 
-401 TTLRQKIGMVF
+401 VF
-412 QSYELFPH
+412 QDVMLFN
-420 LTVLDNITLA
+420 TSVMENIRIGRLDATDEE
-430 PVKVQKRDKAEA
+430 V
-442 QKEAMELLA
+442 KEAA
-451 RVGLADKAKS
+451 RMANCMDFIDEMPEGFHTGIGENG
-461 YPRQLSGGQKQRVAI
+461 QELSGGQRQRLSIA
-476 VRALCM
+476 RAFLKDA
-482 HPEILLFDEVT
+482 PILILDEIT
-493 AALDPEMVREVLD
+493 SSLD
-506 VMLDLAKQGKTM
+506 VENERIIQQSLNHLIQNKTVVIISHR
-518 LIVTHEM
+518 LKSVE
-525 QFAKAV
+525 K
-531 ADKVIFIDQGKIVEE
+531 ADKIVVLNKGKVEGEGRHDELLKTSPTYRNLMEKSEMAE
-546 AAPDKFF
+546 AF
-553 EHPETERAKQF
+553 
-564 LNVFTFEHVEHHTK
+564 VY
-578 QA
+578 

>member
-116 AQSIMSDVEAIEHAM
+116 AQSIMSDVDAMEHAM

-145 PILGVMLLVGNVK
+145 PILGIMLLVGNVN

-182 KRNKKFYDQLR
+182 KRNKKFFDQLR

-232 QMKTEGLAVG
+232 QMKTEGLGMG

-257 VLYVGVDLLAKGE
+257 VLYVGVGLLAKGE

-302 ITPRVENIASIQDAP
+302 ITPRVGNIASIQDAP

-332 VENVH
+332 VEDVH

-370 TLLRCINAL
+370 TLLKLMSRLYDYDSGAIRIDDYD
-379 EPIQGGTIKLQ
+379 IQNVSTDSLFKKTSI
-390 GMDIRKGSKNI
+390 
-401 TTLRQKIGMVF
+401 VF
-412 QSYELFPH
+412 QDVMLFN
-420 LTVLDNITLA
+420 TSVMENIRIGRLDATDEE
-430 PVKVQKRDKAEA
+430 V
-442 QKEAMELLA
+442 KEAA
-451 RVGLADKAKS
+451 RMANCMDFIDEMPEGFHTAIGENG
-461 YPRQLSGGQKQRVAI
+461 QELSGGQRQRLSIA
-476 VRALCM
+476 RAFLKDA
-482 HPEILLFDEVT
+482 PILILDEI
-493 AALDPEMVREVLD
+493 ASSLD
-506 VMLDLAKQGKTM
+506 VENERIIQQSLNHLIQNKTVVIISHR
-518 LIVTHEM
+518 LKSVE
-525 QFAKAV
+525 K
-531 ADKVIFIDQGKIVEE
+531 ADKIVVLNKGKVEGEGRHDELMKTSPTYRNLIEKSEMAE
-546 AAPDKFF
+546 AF
-553 EHPETERAKQF
+553 
-564 LNVFTFEHVEHHTK
+564 VY
-578 QA
+578 

>member
-9 FHVTEEGAQGLVRAV
+9 FHVTEEGARGLVRAV

-60 AISLGICVILF
+60 ALSLGICVILF

-116 AQSIMSDVEAIEHAM
+116 AQSIMSDVDAMEHAM

-145 PILGVMLLVGNVK
+145 PILGVMLLAGNVK

-170 LLILVAFKGEGI
+170 LLILVAFKGESI
-182 KRNKKFYDQLR
+182 KSNKKFFDQLR

-203 ELHQEIRSYHLTDD
+203 ELHQEIRSYHLTDE
-217 VQKDLYTKMDESEKI
+217 VQKDLDEKMDESEKI
-232 QMKTEGLAVG
+232 QMKTEGVAMG
-242 IMALSNL
+242 IVALSYL

-302 ITPRVENIASIQDAP
+302 ITPRVENIASIQHAP
-317 LQKGKDVDLRRVSID
+317 LQKGKDVELRQVSID
-332 VENVH
+332 VEDVH
-337 FGYGEKNVL
+337 FGYGDNKVL

-370 TLLRCINAL
+370 TLLKLMSRLYDYDSGAIRIDDYD
-379 EPIQGGTIKLQ
+379 IQNVSTDSLFKKTSI
-390 GMDIRKGSKNI
+390 
-401 TTLRQKIGMVF
+401 VF
-412 QSYELFPH
+412 QDVMLFN
-420 LTVLDNITLA
+420 TSVMENIRIGRLDATDEE
-430 PVKVQKRDKAEA
+430 V
-442 QKEAMELLA
+442 KEAA
-451 RVGLADKAKS
+451 RMANCMDFIDEMPEGFDTAIGENG
-461 YPRQLSGGQKQRVAI
+461 QELSGGQRQRLSIA
-476 VRALCM
+476 RAFLKDA
-482 HPEILLFDEVT
+482 PILILDEIT
-493 AALDPEMVREVLD
+493 SSLD
-506 VMLDLAKQGKTM
+506 VENERAIQQSLNLLIQNKTVVIISHR
-518 LIVTHEM
+518 LKSVE
-525 QFAKAV
+525 K
-531 ADKVIFIDQGKIVEE
+531 ADKIVVLNKGKVEGEGRHDELMKTSPTYRNLIEKSEMAE
-546 AAPDKFF
+546 AF
-553 EHPETERAKQF
+553 
-564 LNVFTFEHVEHHTK
+564 VY
-578 QA
+578 

>member
-9 FHVTEEGAQGLVRAV
+9 FHVTEEGARGLVRAV

-116 AQSIMSDVEAIEHAM
+116 AQSIMSDVETIEHAM

-145 PILGVMLLVGNVK
+145 PILGVMLLIGNVK

-182 KRNKKFYDQLR
+182 KSNKKFFDQLR
-193 ANAEDFQEAI
+193 ANTEDFQEAI

-232 QMKTEGLAVG
+232 QMKTEGLAIVV
-242 IMALSNL
+242 MALSNL

-257 VLYVGVDLLAKGE
+257 VLYVGVGLLAKGE

-332 VENVH
+332 VEDVH

-346 DGVNFTARQG
+346 EGVNFTARQG

-370 TLLRCINAL
+370 TLLKLMSRLYDYDSGAIRIDDYD
-379 EPIQGGTIKLQ
+379 IQNVSTDSLFKKTSI
-390 GMDIRKGSKNI
+390 
-401 TTLRQKIGMVF
+401 VF
-412 QSYELFPH
+412 QDVMLFN
-420 LTVLDNITLA
+420 TSVMENIRIGRLDATDEE
-430 PVKVQKRDKAEA
+430 V
-442 QKEAMELLA
+442 KEAA
-451 RVGLADKAKS
+451 RMANCMDFIDEMPEGFHTAIGENG
-461 YPRQLSGGQKQRVAI
+461 QELSGGQRQRLSIA
-476 VRALCM
+476 RAFLKDA
-482 HPEILLFDEVT
+482 PILILDEIT
-493 AALDPEMVREVLD
+493 SSLD
-506 VMLDLAKQGKTM
+506 VENERIIQQSLNHLIQNKTVVIISHR
-518 LIVTHEM
+518 LKSVE
-525 QFAKAV
+525 K
-531 ADKVIFIDQGKIVEE
+531 ADKIVVLNKGKVEGEGRHDELLKTSPTYRNLIEKSEMAE
-546 AAPDKFF
+546 AF
-553 EHPETERAKQF
+553 
-564 LNVFTFEHVEHHTK
+564 VY
-578 QA
+578 

>member
-182 KRNKKFYDQLR
+182 KSNKKFFDQLR

-332 VENVH
+332 VEDVH

-370 TLLRCINAL
+370 TLLKLMSRLYDYDSGAIRIDNYD
-379 EPIQGGTIKLQ
+379 IQNVSTDSLFKKTSI
-390 GMDIRKGSKNI
+390 
-401 TTLRQKIGMVF
+401 VF
-412 QSYELFPH
+412 QDVMLFN
-420 LTVLDNITLA
+420 TSVMENIRIGRLDATDEE
-430 PVKVQKRDKAEA
+430 V
-442 QKEAMELLA
+442 KEAA
-451 RVGLADKAKS
+451 RMANCMDFIDEMPEGFHTAIGENG
-461 YPRQLSGGQKQRVAI
+461 QELSGGQRQRLSIA
-476 VRALCM
+476 RAFLKDA
-482 HPEILLFDEVT
+482 PILILDEIT
-493 AALDPEMVREVLD
+493 SSLD
-506 VMLDLAKQGKTM
+506 VENERIIQQSLNHLIQNKTVVIISHR
-518 LIVTHEM
+518 LKSVE
-525 QFAKAV
+525 K
-531 ADKVIFIDQGKIVEE
+531 ADKIVVLNKGKVEGEGRHDELLKISPTYRNLMEKSEMAE
-546 AAPDKFF
+546 AF
-553 EHPETERAKQF
+553 
-564 LNVFTFEHVEHHTK
+564 VY
-578 QA
+578 

>member
-182 KRNKKFYDQLR
+182 KSNKKFFDQLR

-332 VENVH
+332 VEDVH

-370 TLLRCINAL
+370 TLLKLMSRLYDYDSGAIRIDDYD
-379 EPIQGGTIKLQ
+379 IQNVSTDSLFKKTSI
-390 GMDIRKGSKNI
+390 
-401 TTLRQKIGMVF
+401 VF
-412 QSYELFPH
+412 QDVMLFN
-420 LTVLDNITLA
+420 TSVMENIRIGRLDATDEE
-430 PVKVQKRDKAEA
+430 V
-442 QKEAMELLA
+442 KEAA
-451 RVGLADKAKS
+451 RMANCMDFIDEMPERFHTAIGENG
-461 YPRQLSGGQKQRVAI
+461 QELSGGQRQRLSIA
-476 VRALCM
+476 RAFLKDA
-482 HPEILLFDEVT
+482 PILILDEIT
-493 AALDPEMVREVLD
+493 SSLD
-506 VMLDLAKQGKTM
+506 VENERIIQQSLNHLIQNKTVVIISHR
-518 LIVTHEM
+518 LKSVE
-525 QFAKAV
+525 K
-531 ADKVIFIDQGKIVEE
+531 ADKIVVLNKGKVEGEGRHDELLKISPTYRNLMEKSEMAE
-546 AAPDKFF
+546 AF
-553 EHPETERAKQF
+553 
-564 LNVFTFEHVEHHTK
+564 VY
-578 QA
+578 

>member
-52 FHSQTLYF
+52 SHSQTLYF

-145 PILGVMLLVGNVK
+145 PILGVMLLVGNFK

-332 VENVH
+332 VEDVH

-370 TLLRCINAL
+370 TLLKLMSRLYDYDSGAIRIDDYD
-379 EPIQGGTIKLQ
+379 IQNVSTDSLFKKTSI
-390 GMDIRKGSKNI
+390 
-401 TTLRQKIGMVF
+401 VF
-412 QSYELFPH
+412 QDVMLFN
-420 LTVLDNITLA
+420 TSVMENIRIGRLDATDEE
-430 PVKVQKRDKAEA
+430 V
-442 QKEAMELLA
+442 KEAA
-451 RVGLADKAKS
+451 RMANCMDFIDEMPEGFHTAIGENG
-461 YPRQLSGGQKQRVAI
+461 QELSGGQRQRLSIA
-476 VRALCM
+476 RAFLKDA
-482 HPEILLFDEVT
+482 PILILDEIT
-493 AALDPEMVREVLD
+493 SSLD
-506 VMLDLAKQGKTM
+506 VENERIIQQSLNHLIQNKTVVIISHR
-518 LIVTHEM
+518 LKSVE
-525 QFAKAV
+525 K
-531 ADKVIFIDQGKIVEE
+531 ADKIVVLNKGKVEGEGRHDELLKISPTYRNLMEKSEMAE
-546 AAPDKFF
+546 AF
-553 EHPETERAKQF
+553 
-564 LNVFTFEHVEHHTK
+564 VY
-578 QA
+578 